1 MSDITETFISDIAD
15 KWGKSVAE
23 RGFAQ
28 LPNYLLLLNQFL
40 DKDTRLSPVEL
51 LVLIQLVGTWW
62 KKSEQ
67 PFPSMSTLAV
77 RCGVSERQI
86 QRAVNRLV
94 ELGLVARV
102 KRRLRGIISSNAY
115 DLGPLVSLLEDIAK
129 IFPNEFPRRVERET
143 LRAISNKLAGSDKRT
158 VQAPAQQPI
167 GRTTPDAAPARPSSP
182 AITEADFATEIP
194 NKPPRAA
201 RGRRNITITRKK
213 KT

>member
-1 MSDITETFISDIAD
+1 MSDITE
-15 KWGKSVAE
+15 KWGRSVAE

-28 LPNYLLLLNQFL
+28 VPNYLLLLNQFL

-51 LVLIQLVGTWW
+51 LVLVQLVGTWW
-62 KKSEQ
+62 KKADQ

-94 ELGLVARV
+94 ELELIKRV

-115 DLGPLVSLLEDIAK
+115 DLGPLVSVLEDIAK
-129 IFPNEFPRRVERET
+129 VFPNEFPRRVDRGDVQ
-143 LRAISNKLAGSDKRT
+143 AISRRFAGSGEAASSD
-158 VQAPAQQPI
+158 QAPRALAW
-167 GRTTPDAAPARPSSP
+167 TPPGEPLENPPWSGVK
-182 AITEADFATEIP
+182 EVDFETGDPVEV
-194 NKPPRAA
+194 KRPPR
-201 RGRRNITITRKK
+201 GKRNIKVK